1 MQKKALRERVS
12 CPGAGLY
19 IWYHL
24 EYLHKEAN
32 RGHPNQMAE
41 APFSE
46 KIFFTLSE
54 LLTLSLKCNTDWPR
68 YRAMLHLMP
77 VAHTDRQKRE
87 SGYSGLNFANLRSER
102 DTISTF

>member
-77 VAHTDRQKRE
+77 VAHTEGVTQTEEGVRVQW
-87 SGYSGLNFANLRSER
+87 SEFCQ
-102 DTISTF
+102 SEE